1 MIFLAS
7 QLLFII
13 FGLVGLTVWA
23 CSDVPLAVRE
33 IAINTRRN
41 AEHGC
46 SYILM
51 KVLSVCLKIFAVLLW
66 FAGIASIIALNAT
79 GTSLASLIQGMGFGA
94 R

>member
-7 QLLFII
+7 QLLFIV
-13 FGLVGLTVWA
+13 FGLVGLIVWA
-23 CSDVPLAVRE
+23 WSDLPLVMRE

-41 AEHGC
+41 SEQGS

-51 KVLSVCLKIFAVLLW
+51 KVLSVCLKIVAVLLW
-66 FAGIASIIALNAT
+66 FAGIASIIALNAA
-79 GTSLASLIQGMGFGA
+79 GTSLGSLFPGISA